1 MISNLANYTFYEKY
15 QLVWIKLVYSKG
27 KIKLKIKI
35 KFINMINKKYTLQ
48 IKDNKSLRE
57 KKRLNEFLYIR
68 KYEII
73 LIQSII
79 LF

>member
-1 MISNLANYTFYEKY
+1 
-15 QLVWIKLVYSKG
+15 
-27 KIKLKIKI
+27 
-35 KFINMINKKYTLQ
+35 MINKKYTLQ

-73 LIQSII
+73 LIKSKI

>member
-27 KIKLKIKI
+27 KIK
-35 KFINMINKKYTLQ
+35 FINMINKKYTLQ

-57 KKRLNEFLYIR
+57 KKKKLNEFLYIR

>member
-57 KKRLNEFLYIR
+57 KKKN
-68 KYEII
+68 
-73 LIQSII
+73 
-79 LF
+79 

>member
-57 KKRLNEFLYIR
+57 KKKNWTNFYTLENT
-68 KYEII
+68 K
-73 LIQSII
+73 
-79 LF
+79 

>member
-27 KIKLKIKI
+27 KI

>member
-57 KKRLNEFLYIR
+57 KKKIERIFIH
-68 KYEII
+68 
-73 LIQSII
+73 
-79 LF
+79 

>member
-1 MISNLANYTFYEKY
+1 
-15 QLVWIKLVYSKG
+15 
-27 KIKLKIKI
+27 
-35 KFINMINKKYTLQ
+35 MINKKYTLQ

-57 KKRLNEFLYIR
+57 KKKKLNEFLYIR